1 VRTRALLA
9 CAALVLPVALPAG
22 AQSPGIQRQV
32 LQRAPA
38 GGGEREV
45 LLVKVEIAPG
55 AAAGRHY
62 HPGIET
68 GYVVEGEALME
79 IDGEAPRR
87 LGPGDSYLVPAG
99 RIHDARAVGHGP
111 VRVLATFV
119 VERGKP
125 LATPAAP

>member
-1 VRTRALLA
+1 VAL
-9 CAALVLPVALPAG
+9 CLPAALPAW

-38 GGGEREV
+38 EGGERDV

-55 AAAGRHY
+55 AAAGRHS

-68 GYVVEGEALME
+68 GYVIEGEALME
-79 IDGEAPRR
+79 IEGEAPRR
-87 LGPGDSYLVPAG
+87 LGPGDSYLIPAG
-99 RIHDARAVGHGP
+99 RIHDARAVGNGP

-119 VERGKP
+119 VERGRP